1 MRVAIFG
8 GTGFVGS
15 YIVDALH
22 RDGHDACQLV
32 RAGSEV
38 KARHAGT
45 STIVSGELADKAAVS
60 TSLQHCDAAI
70 YCVGIRRE
78 QPAKGISFEYLQFQ
92 AAIDVVNAAKQAG
105 VQRFLLM
112 SANGVHRGG
121 TPYQD
126 SKFRAEEFV
135 KKSGMEYTIFRPSV
149 IFGDPRGRMEFAT
162 QLFADMIRLPFP
174 AIDFRVG
181 WLPTSASV
189 ELSPVYVADVADAF
203 VAALGDG
210 ESAGRSCELGGPEV
224 LAWNTILQRIAA
236 AVQRRKL
243 LIPVPIPLM
252 KIAAAALDWLPAFPV
267 TGDQLTMLAE
277 GNTASVAALEALIG
291 RDAAQFNNEKLA
303 YLADSAR
310 RVGPGTAS

>member
-22 RDGHDACQLV
+22 RDGHEVCQLV
-32 RAGSEV
+32 RAGSEA
-38 KARHAGT
+38 KARHTG
-45 STIVSGELADKAAVS
+45 SSSIVSGELSDKAAISASV
-60 TSLQHCDAAI
+60 QGCDAVI
-70 YCVGIRRE
+70 YSVGILRE
-78 QPAKGISFEYLQFQ
+78 QPAKGISFEFLQFE
-92 AAIDVVNAAKQAG
+92 AVTEVVNAARQAG
-105 VQRFLLM
+105 VRRFLLM
-112 SANGVHRGG
+112 SANGIHRGG

-135 KKSGMEYTIFRPSV
+135 RESGMEYTIFRPSV

-162 QLFADMIRLPFP
+162 QLFEDMIRLPFP

-181 WLPTSASV
+181 WSPMSASV
-189 ELSPVYVADVADAF
+189 ELSPVHVADVADAF

-210 ESAGRSCELGGPEV
+210 ESTSRCCELGGPEV
-224 LAWNTILQRIAA
+224 LGWNTVLRRIAA
-236 AVQRRKL
+236 AVQRSKL

-277 GNTASVAALEALIG
+277 GNTAPVAALEELIH
-291 RDAAQFNNEKLA
+291 RDAAPFNSEKLA
-303 YLADSAR
+303 YLADSDRGIQA
-310 RVGPGTAS
+310 GTKS